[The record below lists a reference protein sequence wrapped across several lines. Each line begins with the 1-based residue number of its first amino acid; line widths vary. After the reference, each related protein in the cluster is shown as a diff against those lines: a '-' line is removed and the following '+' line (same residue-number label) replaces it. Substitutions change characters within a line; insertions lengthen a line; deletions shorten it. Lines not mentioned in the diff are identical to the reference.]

1 MYTYAHA
8 RFQSRMVVAVLLR
21 RCKPH
26 SNRQPLRRAQLPRT
40 SRLPRR
46 TRLLRMGQRRIPVRT
61 EQVRRSGTKTLCAH
75 IAPTACL
82 SAKPFTKDNYSHY
95 MKFKTIISHMC
106 LFLEYS
112 AIVFLCIE
120 SIDNNCFYISH
131 LFFDIMLIT
140 AILAFHFSN
149 KYFWSR
155 IVRKRTLLT
164 LESFALI
171 TFIVVKSISY
181 MN

>member
-26 SNRQPLRRAQLPRT
+26 SNRQPLPRAQLPRT

-181 MN
+181 IN

>member
-1 MYTYAHA
+1 M
-8 RFQSRMVVAVLLR
+8 LLR

-26 SNRQPLRRAQLPRT
+26 SNRQPLRRAQLLRM

-82 SAKPFTKDNYSHY
+82 SAKPFTKDNYSHH